1 MIERPPIV
9 VPAPDGRTADLQENG
24 GSNKMESDKTHLEEE
39 EKKEGTGNK
48 LISSSTEEEK
58 KTTQEV
64 ELVPPET
71 KTQSDGDPL
80 KPLELLE
87 HKTWMTF

>member
-1 MIERPPIV
+1 
-9 VPAPDGRTADLQENG
+9 
-24 GSNKMESDKTHLEEE
+24 MESEKTPMEE
-39 EKKEGTGNK
+39 EKKEVEATGNK
-48 LISSSTEEEK
+48 LMSSSTEEEK